1 MKLYRYLNAGVFA
14 LATFLIVASLYFEYV
29 SELSPCPLCIMQRLC
44 VIMICFLAVV
54 GFFVK
59 KKSLCIVN
67 LSLQAIFAITGMA
80 TAARQVWL
88 QHLPADQVPAC
99 GPGLNFM
106 LQYFP
111 LKDVAHALFYG
122 SGDCAEVH
130 WTFLHLTMPEWTLAF
145 FFVFLAAVIFQL
157 WTAFKRFDI

>member
-1 MKLYRYLNAGVFA
+1 MKSYRYLNAGVFGLA
-14 LATFLIVASLYFEYV
+14 LFLTIASLYFEYV
-29 SELSPCPLCIMQRLC
+29 TELAPCPLCIMQRLC
-44 VIMICFLAVV
+44 VIMLCLVALL
-54 GFFVK
+54 GFFI
-59 KKSLCIVN
+59 SRRALLITHTG
-67 LSLQAIFAITGMA
+67 LQTFFALLGMA
-80 TAARQVWL
+80 TAGRQVWL
-88 QHLPADQVPAC
+88 QHLPLDQVPAC

-145 FFVFLAAVIFQL
+145 FAIFLVLIFLQLRVVFKFRQ
-157 WTAFKRFDI
+157 